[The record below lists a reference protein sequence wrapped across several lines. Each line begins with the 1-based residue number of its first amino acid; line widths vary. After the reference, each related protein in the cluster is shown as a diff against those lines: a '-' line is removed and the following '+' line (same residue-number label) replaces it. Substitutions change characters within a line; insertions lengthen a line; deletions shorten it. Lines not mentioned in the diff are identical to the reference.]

1 MTDLA
6 TQLAME
12 QEKNRRLQ
20 AEVDR
25 LRKAVVTASLEAE
38 KEEEFIVNS
47 FIRRMEQKQKA
58 MAAAAAAKASRTQPA
73 LHVQRLAPPH
83 RDSYYEAEMKRL
95 RDDKVALGV
104 RFEQE
109 QESMLN
115 RLMRQFKSTSAKQ
128 KRLNRGPVAAVAC

>member
-25 LRKAVVTASLEAE
+25 LRKAV
-38 KEEEFIVNS
+38 
-47 FIRRMEQKQKA
+47 
-58 MAAAAAAKASRTQPA
+58 
-73 LHVQRLAPPH
+73 
-83 RDSYYEAEMKRL
+83 AEMKRL

>member
-1 MTDLA
+1 MLY
-6 TQLAME
+6 Q
-12 QEKNRRLQ
+12 
-20 AEVDR
+20 
-25 LRKAVVTASLEAE
+25 SLEAE

-58 MAAAAAAKASRTQPA
+58 LAAKASKIQPA
-73 LHVQRLAPPH
+73 LHVQRLASRP

-115 RLMRQFKSTSAKQ
+115 RLMRQFKATAMSPAKPSVG
-128 KRLNRGPVAAVAC
+128 RTRRAVAAVVC